1 MMMRTHTHTDRL
13 TQKMK
18 TIPATLLQLVKI
30 SDERVSKKKKKR
42 TDMSRHYMP
51 HLTEC

>member
-1 MMMRTHTHTDRL
+1 MVMHTQTDRL

-30 SDERVSKKKKKR
+30 SDERVSKKKEDR
-42 TDMSRHYMP
+42 YEQTLHATSH
-51 HLTEC
+51 